1 MDPELG
7 PVVAGD
13 QYYLGRLTFGKTLQQ
28 ATFHPDEQFL
38 KRVLGGIHK
47 QVLPLYGVR
56 FNLSSPGIFI
66 DERLDRAHYSF
77 TFVHRE
83 FLGDVRCLVFNVA
96 PKSHAGSGLFKGR
109 IWVEDQGYNI
119 VRFNGAHVSG
129 ASRMRK
135 VTFEA
140 HEDSWRQNLQPGL
153 WLPVYVYSEESD
165 LNIGRHAVRL
175 RGQTWLWGYNLNNS
189 EKQEELTKVL
199 VDAPD
204 PVRDADGTH
213 DLSPLESQR
222 RWEKEAEDNVL
233 ERLERAGLLAPAGP
247 ADSVLATVANN
258 LVVMN
263 NLNSFPDLRCRVM
276 LSSPL

>member
-1 MDPELG
+1 MKASQTALKLLLLTALVVLPMQLAARSKNQQATARVDAPESAALGQVVDRIVEREQHTMQEVRKYSPRAETYLQEFKMDPELG

-129 ASRMRK
+129 ASFATP
-135 VTFEA
+135 VNGFLG
-140 HEDSWRQNLQPGL
+140 Q
-153 WLPVYVYSEESD
+153 LP
-165 LNIGRHAVRL
+165 LGRFAC
-175 RGQTWLWGYNLNNS
+175 TS
-189 EKQEELTKVL
+189 
-199 VDAPD
+199 A
-204 PVRDADGTH
+204 A
-213 DLSPLESQR
+213 S
-222 RWEKEAEDNVL
+222 A
-233 ERLERAGLLAPAGP
+233 
-247 ADSVLATVANN
+247 ATG
-258 LVVMN
+258 
-263 NLNSFPDLRCRVM
+263 
-276 LSSPL
+276 